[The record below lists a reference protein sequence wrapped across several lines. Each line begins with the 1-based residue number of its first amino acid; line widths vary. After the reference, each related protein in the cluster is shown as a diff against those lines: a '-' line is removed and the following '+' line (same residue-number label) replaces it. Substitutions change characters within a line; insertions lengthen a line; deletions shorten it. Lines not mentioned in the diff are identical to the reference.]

1 MQHFVADFNLFF
13 LKVQKKLKEY
23 LEKLSE
29 TPLTPRN
36 QPEKCNDEHCSVLSL
51 LTCQT
56 LCV

>member
-1 MQHFVADFNLFF
+1 MQHFVADFNLF

-36 QPEKCNDEHCSVLSL
+36 QLKNCNDEHCSVLSL

-56 LCV
+56 LFV